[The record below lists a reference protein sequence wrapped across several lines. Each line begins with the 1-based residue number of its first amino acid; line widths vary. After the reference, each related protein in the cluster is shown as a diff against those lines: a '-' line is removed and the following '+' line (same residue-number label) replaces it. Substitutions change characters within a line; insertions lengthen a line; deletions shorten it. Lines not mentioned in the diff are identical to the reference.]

1 LTNKRQ
7 NFKIIYM
14 SQTITLPK
22 SVFEEL
28 IERITR
34 LEAAVFGKKEKIK
47 EEYVKLSPA
56 AKKRYKKMEEDIKK
70 GKNIYIA
77 TSTEDF
83 FKQLGI

>member
-1 LTNKRQ
+1 
-7 NFKIIYM
+7 M

-28 IERITR
+28 IERLNR
-34 LEAAVFGKKEKIK
+34 LEAGVFGKKEKIK
-47 EEYVKLSPA
+47 EEYVKLSPK
-56 AKKRYKKMEEDIKK
+56 AKRRYKKMEEDIKK

-77 TSTEDF
+77 ISTEDF

>member
-1 LTNKRQ
+1 
-7 NFKIIYM
+7 M

-28 IERITR
+28 IERLNR

-47 EEYVKLSPA
+47 EEYVKLSPK
-56 AKKRYKKMEEDIKK
+56 AKRRYKKMEEDIKK

-77 TSTEDF
+77 ISTEDF